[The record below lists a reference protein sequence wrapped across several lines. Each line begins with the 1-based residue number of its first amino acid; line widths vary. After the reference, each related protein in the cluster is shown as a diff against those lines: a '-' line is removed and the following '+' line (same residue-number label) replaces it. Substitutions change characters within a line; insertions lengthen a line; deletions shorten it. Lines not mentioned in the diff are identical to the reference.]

1 MEANVD
7 AARTSNGDVLKYRV
21 AEAERVARV
30 VEADLT
36 DIARALNELKT
47 DMAVFKSEVR
57 GDLRAYATIARWGF
71 GVLGTIVGGL
81 LLAVTRVL
89 MGVT

>member
-1 MEANVD
+1 MD

-57 GDLRAYATIARWGF
+57 GDLRSYATIARWGF
-71 GVLGTIVGGL
+71 GVLGAIVGGL
-81 LLAVTRVL
+81 LLAVVRVL